1 LRLAR
6 APHRLGARES
16 VYVLSVL
23 SVLSLLAARPPR
35 IALHQADMIPFYLFH
50 HSVLR
55 RERGTCLL

>member
-16 VYVLSVL
+16 VYVL